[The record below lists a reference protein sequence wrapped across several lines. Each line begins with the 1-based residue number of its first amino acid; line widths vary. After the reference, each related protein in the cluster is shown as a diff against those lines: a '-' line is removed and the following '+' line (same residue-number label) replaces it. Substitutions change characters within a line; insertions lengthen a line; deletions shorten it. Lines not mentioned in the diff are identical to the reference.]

1 MNSDLEKEFYC
12 SLKLVSGEEVVSLI
26 MVDDSDPSDPLIV
39 LQEPIIINYTTHG
52 NISQIKIEPWMK
64 MTTEDIFFIRLSKVI
79 TMTELFDP
87 EMIDFYKDF
96 LESKEEYLDELD
108 SDEPTKNVS
117 RKMGFLGSVQETKK
131 NLEDIYKINFED
143 SDNKDS

>member
-1 MNSDLEKEFYC
+1 MEEEFYA
-12 SLKLVSGEEVVSLI
+12 SIKLVSGEEVICLMMI
-26 MVDDSDPSDPLIV
+26 DDSNPDDPLLV
-39 LQEPIIINYTTHG
+39 LQDPVTVSFEQRGHHTNVRV
-52 NISQIKIEPWMK
+52 EPWLK
-64 MTTEDIFFIRLSKVI
+64 TTTENFYFVRLSKVI

-96 LESKEEYLDELD
+96 LESKEEFLDELD

>member
-1 MNSDLEKEFYC
+1 
-12 SLKLVSGEEVVSLI
+12 
-26 MVDDSDPSDPLIV
+26 
-39 LQEPIIINYTTHG
+39 
-52 NISQIKIEPWMK
+52 
-64 MTTEDIFFIRLSKVI
+64 
-79 TMTELFDP
+79 MTELFDP

-108 SDEPTKNVS
+108 SDDPTKNVS

>member
-1 MNSDLEKEFYC
+1 
-12 SLKLVSGEEVVSLI
+12 

-79 TMTELFDP
+79 TMTEIDDIDII
-87 EMIDFYKDF
+87 EMYTALTSQETNSRCNRMMINMISNQF
-96 LESKEEYLDELD
+96 E
-108 SDEPTKNVS
+108 KNVT
-117 RKMGFLGSVQETKK
+117 RKMGFLGSISEKK
-131 NLEDIYKINFED
+131 KSLEDIFKVDIK
-143 SDNKDS
+143 DNHKETLISFHPGQVRLY